1 MIPNAIRTR
10 TLSAALVLLLLAS
23 SLIAWSSFNDAAH
36 EVEELYDAH
45 LAQQARLLGNLIS
58 GLNRTSLSQLEKLR
72 LLSTLETLSAEDDP
86 RQGHPY
92 ESKVVFQV
100 WLDNQLILRS
110 VNAPSERLTERTG
123 GYGAA
128 QVEGQRWRVFVLP
141 DTRSEERIII
151 AEREDVRGELVE
163 NIAWRSLVPE
173 LVGLPVL
180 GLLLWWAIGYGLR
193 PLAQLAEQIRHRD
206 RRSLEPLAQHS
217 LPAELE
223 LIQDAIN
230 HLLLQLKQ
238 RLEREQ
244 QFIAD
249 AAHELRTPLSVLSLH
264 TQNALSSEDE
274 GDRQAALQSL
284 HNGIERTTR
293 IVSQLLTLARLDPDD
308 APPNQSIDPLAV
320 SRQVL
325 ADLAPLAWRDGME
338 LRLLNEDELSLRL
351 SVEAGSLEILLQNLI
366 SNALQHASTGQRIE
380 IQWRWQEN
388 RLELVVQDHG
398 PGVAEAEKPLLM
410 QRFYRNGGLGG
421 AGLGLSIVARIVE
434 RHQGA
439 VRLDDTPDG
448 GLMIRIL
455 WPQHRVVTD
464 QLGIVATAP

>member
-10 TLSAALVLLLLAS
+10 TLSAALLLLLLVS

-45 LAQQARLLGNLIS
+45 LAQQARLLGNLVA

-72 LLSTLETLSAEDDP
+72 LLSTLETLSAQSDS

-100 WLDNQLILRS
+100 WLDQQLILRS
-110 VNAPSERLTERTG
+110 VNAPSERLTELAG
-123 GYGAA
+123 GYGEE
-128 QVEGQRWRVFVLP
+128 QVEGERWRVFVLP
-141 DTRSEERIII
+141 DTQSEERIII
-151 AEREDVRGELVE
+151 AERQDVRGELVA
-163 NIAWRSLVPE
+163 NIAWRSLIPE
-173 LVGLPVL
+173 LIGLPLL
-180 GLLLWWAIGYGLR
+180 GLLLWWAIGFGLK
-193 PLAQLAEQIRHRD
+193 PLAQLAEQIRQRD
-206 RRSLEPLAQHS
+206 RRSLEPLSQSH

-230 HLLLQLKQ
+230 HLLAQLKL

-244 QFIAD
+244 RFIAD

-264 TQNALSSEDE
+264 TQNALSSQDKT
-274 GDRQAALQSL
+274 DRQNALQSL
-284 HNGIERTTR
+284 HTGIDRTTR

-308 APPNQSIDPLAV
+308 SPPNQLIDPLAV

-325 ADLAPLAWRDGME
+325 ADLAPLAWRDGVE
-338 LRLLNEDELSLRL
+338 LRLINDETDAPWQL

-366 SNALQHASTGQRIE
+366 SNAISHAATGLRLE
-380 IQWRWQEN
+380 IQWQVVGDG
-388 RLELVVQDHG
+388 LELSVQDHG
-398 PGVAEAEKPLLM
+398 PGISEADKPRLM
-410 QRFYRNGGLGG
+410 ERFYRTGSTAG

-434 RHQGA
+434 RHGA
-439 VRLDDTPDG
+439 VVSLDDTPDG
-448 GLMIRIL
+448 GLTVRVL
-455 WPQHRVVTD
+455 WPKSRLVTD
-464 QLGIVATAP
+464 